1 MAASVPTVDEVML
14 KSFGRPKIMEA
25 LELIG
30 VRANARTGA
39 KALKEQL
46 LQLIQDQLR
55 PKGVRVVGRRRR
67 RLSPCKAE
75 PRHTRGPR
83 AHYL

>member
-1 MAASVPTVDEVML
+1 MAASVPTVDAVML

-25 LELIG
+25 LELFG

-46 LQLIQDQLR
+46 LQL
-55 PKGVRVVGRRRR
+55 
-67 RLSPCKAE
+67 LSPCKAE